1 MRRMQV
7 FSMVTVLVVLVVL
20 AMSAGFSVIRAL

>member
-1 MRRMQV
+1 MQV